1 MRYRGESFVSAIK
14 CNMNTTIK
22 RSAFADLFIVVL
34 PGLQS
39 IRLKILIYNDI
50 TNFVPYGK
58 CVFAPYL
65 HPVNKK
71 GLPFWR

>member
-1 MRYRGESFVSAIK
+1 
-14 CNMNTTIK
+14 MNTTIK

-39 IRLKILIYNDI
+39 IMLKILIYNDI
-50 TNFVPYGK
+50 TYFAPCGK
-58 CVFAPYL
+58 YVFAPYL

-71 GLPFWR
+71 HLPFEG